1 MIDHNSTA
9 AVILGAAIPLFA
21 ERPFDAVS
29 TRQIAKVADVNLS
42 AISYHFGNKEGLYT
56 AIFEKIIEDLAPVR
70 QGFQAL
76 IEGHIDYLDRN
87 PERQF
92 LFFESFVSLSLEII
106 LSQQTPRWEMRLI
119 LREMQT
125 HGPNFD
131 LVMQGH
137 INKMQDLMCECV
149 AVILRQNVASPNVI
163 LTSQSIIML
172 CLQYGMN
179 QELIKSRLKVQ
190 SIDRQ
195 QIELIKSVTTSHIAG
210 ILRIP
215 YRAEN

>member
-1 MIDHNSTA
+1 MTVHNSTSA
-9 AVILGAAIPLFA
+9 IILGVAIPLFA

-29 TRQIAKVADVNLS
+29 TRQIAKAAGVNLS

-56 AIFEKIIEDLAPVR
+56 AIFEKIVEDLAPVR
-70 QGFQAL
+70 RGFQNL
-76 IEGHIDYLDRN
+76 IESHIDHLDRN
-87 PERQF
+87 PERQY
-92 LFFESFVSLSLEII
+92 LFFEAFVSLSLEII
-106 LSQQTPRWEMRLI
+106 FSQQTPMWEMQLI

-137 INKMQDLMCECV
+137 IDKMQDLMCECV
-149 AVILRQNVASPNVI
+149 AVVLEQEVDSPNVI
-163 LTSQSIIML
+163 LTSQSIITL

-195 QIELIKSVTTSHIAG
+195 QIELLKNVTTSHISG
-210 ILRIP
+210 MLRLP
-215 YRAEN
+215 NRAEN

>member
-1 MIDHNSTA
+1 MAITNPTSA
-9 AVILGAAIPLFA
+9 AILDVAIPLFA

-29 TRQIAKVADVNLS
+29 TRQIAKKAGVNLS
-42 AISYHFGNKEGLYT
+42 AISYHFGNKEGLYS

-70 QGFQAL
+70 SGFQTL
-76 IEGHIDYLDRN
+76 LESHIDYLDCN
-87 PERQF
+87 PTRQY
-92 LFFESFVSLSLEII
+92 LFFEAFVSLTLEII
-106 LSQQTPRWEMRLI
+106 LSQKTPMWEMQLI

-125 HGPNFD
+125 HGSNFD

-149 AVILRQNVASPNVI
+149 AVILEQKVDSPNVI
-163 LTSQSIIML
+163 LTSQSIITL

-190 SIDRQ
+190 AIDRQ
-195 QIELIKSVTTSHIAG
+195 QIELIKNVTISHIAG
-210 ILRIP
+210 MLRIP
-215 YRAEN
+215 NRSET